1 MSSSRLVHLLLQES
15 EADALTPAEILII
28 FLWNHDLA
36 IQDLVSVSSKVSND
50 VICTFRWCGGVAA
63 LVSAIVIPQVLL
75 LHNNHLIISMRLYTG
90 SDSVFC
96 NSTVLAAC
104 DCVGR
109 DCTALDEV
117 EATVGRDKR
126 RIKPVEL
133 NASTLTRPRVSVPQA
148 ADYYHRLIIEVG
160 DSGLSEDV
168 LEFTDG
174 DIVDEN
180 PVHDPHQNQTSH
192 QPQVSIER
200 HVQKLIGQDSKH
212 LTNNHNIGECIT
224 RRPKLV
230 KHT

>member
-1 MSSSRLVHLLLQES
+1 
-15 EADALTPAEILII
+15 
-28 FLWNHDLA
+28 
-36 IQDLVSVSSKVSND
+36 
-50 VICTFRWCGGVAA
+50 
-63 LVSAIVIPQVLL
+63 
-75 LHNNHLIISMRLYTG
+75 MRLYTG
-90 SDSVFC
+90 SDSVFS

-104 DCVGR
+104 DCVWR
-109 DCTALDEV
+109 DCTAVDEV
-117 EATVGRDKR
+117 EATVGGDKR

-133 NASTLTRPRVSVPQA
+133 NTSTLTRPRVSVPQA

-168 LEFTDG
+168 LEFADG
-174 DIVDEN
+174 DIVDQN

-200 HVQKLIGQDSKH
+200 RVQKLFGQDSKH
-212 LTNNHNIGECIT
+212 LTNNHNVGEYIT

>member
-1 MSSSRLVHLLLQES
+1 
-15 EADALTPAEILII
+15 
-28 FLWNHDLA
+28 
-36 IQDLVSVSSKVSND
+36 
-50 VICTFRWCGGVAA
+50 
-63 LVSAIVIPQVLL
+63 
-75 LHNNHLIISMRLYTG
+75 MRLYTG
-90 SDSVFC
+90 SDSVFSS
-96 NSTVLAAC
+96 STALAAC

-117 EATVGRDKR
+117 EATIGRNKR

-168 LEFTDG
+168 PELANG

-180 PVHDPHQNQTSH
+180 PVHDPHQTSH
-192 QPQVSIER
+192 QLQVPMER
-200 HVQKLIGQDSKH
+200 RVQKLIGQDSKH
-212 LTNNHNIGECIT
+212 LTNNHNVGEYIT